1 MDKDAYIKASEKQT
15 TAIAAQRFILALAK
29 QNPSLSQLFLT
40 TLGQIHRNAYTTA
53 SSKYQ
58 TLLKP
63 TENTTAEI
71 SGNSQLGQNDNL
83 QTGGS

>member
-1 MDKDAYIKASEKQT
+1 MDKDAYIKALEKQT
-15 TAIAAQRFILALAK
+15 TDMAAARFILALAK
-29 QNPSLSQLFLT
+29 QNPGLSQLFVT
-40 TLGQIHRNAYTTA
+40 TLGQIHQNASTTT

-83 QTGGS
+83 QTGGN